1 MSEQLDPREL
11 PHQLLLRKYGLN
23 IANMGKHTQQLKKD
37 IDRTLQL
44 VLNKAKNGAVKL
56 TPATQ
61 SKIETYDRYICDG
74 IFEYLENQDSV
85 SEQEVEQVEE
95 QMDSK
100 RDDVVEKMEEIHEEA
115 IETENKQETAS
126 ESETTSETQTET
138 PTPKEESST
147 KVGLGFWDWT

>member
-1 MSEQLDPREL
+1 MSEELNPREL
-11 PHQLLLRKYGLN
+11 PHELLLRKYGISIGHLN
-23 IANMGKHTQQLKKD
+23 NNAQQLKKD
-37 IDRTLQL
+37 LDRTLQL

-74 IFEYLENQDSV
+74 VFEYLETKDSV

-100 RDDVVEKMEEIHEEA
+100 REDVVEKMEGIHEEA

-138 PTPKEESST
+138 PTQKEESST
-147 KVGLGFWDWT
+147 KVGLGFWDWS

>member
-1 MSEQLDPREL
+1 MALACNIQPLSAFLSTN
-11 PHQLLLRKYGLN
+11 LN
-23 IANMGKHTQQLKKD
+23 
-37 IDRTLQL
+37 
-44 VLNKAKNGAVKL
+44 
-56 TPATQ
+56 

-147 KVGLGFWDWT
+147 KVGLGFWDWS

>member
-37 IDRTLQL
+37 VDRTLQL

-115 IETENKQETAS
+115 IDNQNTNPS
-126 ESETTSETQTET
+126 TSETQTET

-147 KVGLGFWDWT
+147 KVGLGFWDWS